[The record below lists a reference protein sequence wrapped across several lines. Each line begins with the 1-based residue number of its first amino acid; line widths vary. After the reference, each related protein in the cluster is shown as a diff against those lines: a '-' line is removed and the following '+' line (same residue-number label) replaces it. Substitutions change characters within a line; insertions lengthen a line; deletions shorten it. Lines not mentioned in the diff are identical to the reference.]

1 MKKAFVTGC
10 YDIVHVGH
18 LELFKFCKS
27 MADWL
32 VVGLDTDERVKESK
46 GPERPINSLDAR
58 MKFLQAIKYV
68 DEIFVFGSDEELI
81 QNLVESKPKSALNRT
96 SKVELFNSIFS
107 DPNLIQDP
115 LLINKLAKELNNQGL
130 YLGKDSLNN
139 ARSVIGKI
147 IKRAKAGELNPK
159 AVENYKRIATEGK
172 GEGAKMS
179 HPYLRDIEVQAK
191 SQATRKIQK
200 IAEGRT
206 REFDQY
212 QDDEIIPLTLVD
224 KMRKGYTWDK
234 IAQTLPDSP
243 EKERIK
249 ALIQQIKDMNPKGTL
264 HADHFIEYQSGGQNT
279 PLNII
284 AKTETGHYGQMQTKE
299 FNKILEKIK
308 KKNPGIS
315 QLKAK
320 EKAMIE
326 YIKKGYFLSK
336 TSFVK
341 KINKLNQK
349 IIKAWNDPS
358 SNYAK
363 ESISNRTHPLVKQ
376 KDALY
381 NSQIDKQGGTGHLF
395 DAKTPGVFRKK
406 GDDVIFYPDKLD
418 PELQEILT
426 VNNSYYGAGKSEFG
440 KFANTEEHMID
451 QLTGVRDSLQEAIS
465 TGFKDV
471 ESYKK
476 FIEGYQTKYAKYN
489 PRAKKAKVGL
499 SMAHGGIA
507 SISHLTRPI

>member
-1 MKKAFVTGC
+1 MAYLADKFGLEKSYDDLHGKLLTSAGTKTRGGWRRFISQNTGLP
-10 YDIVHVGH
+10 IGWRSAVKS
-18 LELFKFCKS
+18 ELR
-27 MADWL
+27 DY
-32 VVGLDTDERVKESK
+32 
-46 GPERPINSLDAR
+46 P
-58 MKFLQAIKYV
+58 
-68 DEIFVFGSDEELI
+68 ELI
-81 QNLVESKPKSALNRT
+81 
-96 SKVELFNSIFS
+96 
-107 DPNLIQDP
+107 
-115 LLINKLAKELNNQGL
+115 
-130 YLGKDSLNN
+130 
-139 ARSVIGKI
+139 
-147 IKRAKAGELNPK
+147 AKAQTTK
-159 AVENYKRIATEGK
+159 AEI
-172 GEGAKMS
+172 
-179 HPYLRDIEVQAK
+179 
-191 SQATRKIQK
+191 KIS
-200 IAEGRT
+200 EGRT

-212 QDDEIIPLTLVD
+212 KEEEIIPLTLVD

-299 FNKILEKIK
+299 FNEIVKKIR

-315 QLKAK
+315 EKMAK

-326 YIKKGYFLSK
+326 YIKEGYFLSK

-440 KFANTEEHMID
+440 KFANTEEHIIN

-465 TGFKDV
+465 TGFKNV

-476 FIEGYQTKYAKYN
+476 FVEGYQKEYIKHD
-489 PRAKKAKVGL
+489 PKSRAERAKVGL
-499 SMAHGGIA
+499 SLSHGGLVG
-507 SISHLTRPI
+507 ISHLTRPL